1 LDLFSRLHIRSI
13 NFLRALRHVLIR
25 YERQAIGFIAGDDR
39 PNGVGRWW
47 R

>member
-1 LDLFSRLHIRSI
+1 LDLISGLHIRSV

-39 PNGVGRWW
+39 PDGFRLWW